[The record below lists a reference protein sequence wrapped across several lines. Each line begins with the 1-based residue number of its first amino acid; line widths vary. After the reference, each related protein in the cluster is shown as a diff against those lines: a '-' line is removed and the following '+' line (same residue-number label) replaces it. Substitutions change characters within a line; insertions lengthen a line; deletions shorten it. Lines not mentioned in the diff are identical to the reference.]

1 MVEHAR
7 KGRRIHEAMR
17 ILFHH
22 RIASRDGQ
30 SVHLEELMK
39 ALRTLGHEVIL
50 VGPPAFAQAEFGSSN
65 SAVDRIKALIPAWLY
80 EPLEIVYN
88 LKAFLRLRAA
98 VRAHRPDIIY
108 ERFSLYLF
116 AGVWVRRLMGL
127 PLILEVN
134 SPLFE
139 ERAKNDGLR
148 LHRIGRWAQTTIW
161 RSVDH
166 SFPVTG
172 VLAKTMQDYGVPAS
186 RITVVPNGVDPARFP
201 FNPADR
207 KAEPG
212 QRPRIVLGFTGFI
225 RDWNAVHRLI
235 DFAAAHRDAYDIQV
249 LVVGDGPARPF
260 LEEHARTRNVAD
272 QLIITGIVGRDDVTW
287 HMARFD
293 IAVLPDVTPYS
304 SPLKLFEYLQ
314 LGCAIVAPDMENIR
328 EILTE
333 GHDALLFAKA
343 PGALE
348 TALLTLCADDALRAR
363 LGAAARQTITR
374 KSLTWVNSAERVVA
388 VAQNL
393 LAPAARKG
401 A

>member
-1 MVEHAR
+1 M
-7 KGRRIHEAMR
+7 
-17 ILFHH
+17 
-22 RIASRDGQ
+22 
-30 SVHLEELMK
+30 
-39 ALRTLGHEVIL
+39 
-50 VGPPAFAQAEFGSSN
+50 
-65 SAVDRIKALIPAWLY
+65 
-80 EPLEIVYN
+80 
-88 LKAFLRLRAA
+88 
-98 VRAHRPDIIY
+98 
-108 ERFSLYLF
+108 
-116 AGVWVRRLMGL
+116 
-127 PLILEVN
+127 
-134 SPLFE
+134 
-139 ERAKNDGLR
+139 
-148 LHRIGRWAQTTIW
+148 
-161 RSVDH
+161 DH

-186 RITVVPNGVDPARFP
+186 RITVVPNGVDPARFS
-201 FNPADR
+201 FDPADR

-212 QRPRIVLGFTGFI
+212 QKPRIVLGFTGFI

-260 LEEHARTRNVAD
+260 LEEHARTRDVAD
-272 QLIITGIVGRDDVTW
+272 HLTITGIVDRDDVTR
-287 HMARFD
+287 HVASFD

-348 TALLTLCADDALRAR
+348 TALLTLCSDDALRAR
-363 LGAAARQTITR
+363 LGAAARETITR

-388 VAQNL
+388 VAQKI
-393 LAPAARKG
+393 LASAARKD

>member
-1 MVEHAR
+1 
-7 KGRRIHEAMR
+7 MR

-39 ALRTLGHEVIL
+39 ALKTLGHEVIL
-50 VGPPAFAQAEFGSSN
+50 VGPAAFAQTEFGGSN
-65 SAVDRIKALIPAWLY
+65 SAVDSIKKLIPAWLY
-80 EPLEIVYN
+80 EPLEIAYN
-88 LKAFLRLRAA
+88 IKAFLRLRAA
-98 VRAHRPDIIY
+98 VLKHRPDIIY

-116 AGVWVRRLMGL
+116 AGVWARKRLGL

-148 LHRIGRWAQTTIW
+148 LHRIGRWAQGYIW
-161 RSVDH
+161 RNVDH
-166 SFPVTG
+166 AFPVTG
-172 VLAKTMQDYGVPAS
+172 ALAKTVESYGVPAS
-186 RITVVPNGVDPARFP
+186 RITVVPNGVDPARFQAVP
-201 FNPADR
+201 KTEAPVGPAG
-207 KAEPG
+207 KPV
-212 QRPRIVLGFTGFI
+212 IVLGFTGFI

-235 DFAAAHRDAYDIQV
+235 DFAALHKDTYDIRV

-260 LEEHARTRNVAD
+260 LEEYARKQGIPERLT
-272 QLIITGIVGRDDVTW
+272 ITGIVGRDEVTR
-287 HMARFD
+287 HVTSFD

-314 LGCAIVAPDMENIR
+314 LGSAIVAPDMENIR

-333 GHDALLFAKA
+333 GHDALLFAKD

-348 TALLTLCADDALRAR
+348 AALLKLCADPALRAR
-363 LGAAARQTITR
+363 LGVAAKDTITR

-388 VAQNL
+388 VAKRL
-393 LAPAARKG
+393 VASAGRKG

>member
-1 MVEHAR
+1 
-7 KGRRIHEAMR
+7 MR

-39 ALRTLGHEVIL
+39 ALKTLGHDVIL
-50 VGPPAFAQAEFGSSN
+50 VGPAAFAETKFGGSN
-65 SAVDRIKALIPAWLY
+65 SAVDSIKKLIPAWLY
-80 EPLEIVYN
+80 EPLEIAYN
-88 LKAFLRLRAA
+88 LKAYLRLRAA
-98 VRAHRPDIIY
+98 VLQHKPDIIY

-116 AGVWVRRLMGL
+116 AGVWARKRFGL

-148 LHRIGRWAQTTIW
+148 LHRIGRWAQGTIW
-161 RSVDH
+161 RNVDH
-166 SFPVTG
+166 AFPVTG
-172 VLAKTMQDYGVPAS
+172 VLAKTVESYGVPSS
-186 RITVVPNGVDPARFP
+186 RITVVPNGVDPARFQAAP
-201 FNPADR
+201 
-207 KAEPG
+207 KAAAQAGPDG
-212 QRPRIVLGFTGFI
+212 KPVIVLGFTGFI

-235 DFAAAHRDAYDIQV
+235 DFAALHRDAYDIRV
-249 LVVGDGPARPF
+249 LVVGDGPARAS
-260 LEEHARTRNVAD
+260 LEEHAKKQGIPDRLT
-272 QLIITGIVGRDDVTW
+272 ITGIVGRDEVTR
-287 HMARFD
+287 HVTSFD

-314 LGCAIVAPDMENIR
+314 LGSAIVAPDMENIR

-333 GHDALLFAKA
+333 GHDALLFAKD

-348 TALLTLCADDALRAR
+348 AALLKLCADPALRTR
-363 LGAAARQTITR
+363 LGAAAKDTITR
-374 KSLTWVNSAERVVA
+374 KSLTWVNSAERVIA
-388 VAQNL
+388 VAQKL
-393 LAPAARKG
+393 VASGARKD

>member
-1 MVEHAR
+1 
-7 KGRRIHEAMR
+7 MR

-39 ALRTLGHEVIL
+39 ALKTLGHEVIL
-50 VGPPAFAQAEFGSSN
+50 VGPAAFAQTEFGGSN
-65 SAVDRIKALIPAWLY
+65 SAVDSIKKLIPAWLY
-80 EPLEIVYN
+80 EPLEIAYN
-88 LKAFLRLRAA
+88 LKALLRLRTA
-98 VRAHRPDIIY
+98 VRRHRPDIIY

-116 AGVWVRRLMGL
+116 AGVWARKLMKL

-134 SPLFE
+134 APLFE

-148 LHRIGRWAQTTIW
+148 LHRIGRWAQGYIW
-161 RSVDH
+161 RNVDH

-172 VLAKTMQDYGVPAS
+172 VLARTMQSYGAQAS
-186 RITVVPNGVDPARFP
+186 RITVVPNGVDPARFHAAP
-201 FNPADR
+201 KSGTSTGPDA
-207 KAEPG
+207 KPV
-212 QRPRIVLGFTGFI
+212 ITLGFTGFI

-235 DFAAAHRDAYDIQV
+235 DFAALHRGIYDIRV

-260 LEEHARTRNVAD
+260 LEEHARKQGLAD
-272 QLIITGIVGRDDVTW
+272 RLTITGIVERDEVTRHVATFDV
-287 HMARFD
+287 
-293 IAVLPDVTPYS
+293 AVLPDVTPYS

-333 GHDALLFAKA
+333 GHDALLFAKD

-348 TALLTLCADDALRAR
+348 AALLKLCADDALRAR
-363 LGAAARQTITR
+363 LGEAAKDTITR

-388 VAQNL
+388 VAQKL

>member
-1 MVEHAR
+1 
-7 KGRRIHEAMR
+7 MR

-39 ALRTLGHEVIL
+39 ALKTLGHEVIL
-50 VGPPAFAQAEFGSSN
+50 VGPAAFAQTQFGGSN
-65 SAVDRIKALIPAWLY
+65 SAIDSIKKLIPAWLY
-80 EPLEIVYN
+80 EPLEIAYN
-88 LKAFLRLRAA
+88 LKAFLRLRSA
-98 VRAHRPDIIY
+98 VRRHRPDIIY

-116 AGVWVRRLMGL
+116 AGVWVRKLTGL

-148 LHRIGRWAQTTIW
+148 LHRIGRLAQTYIW

-172 VLAKTMQDYGVPAS
+172 VLAKTMETYGVAAS
-186 RITVVPNGVDPARFP
+186 RITVVPNGVDPSRFHADA
-201 FNPADR
+201 ADR

-212 QRPRIVLGFTGFI
+212 QRPQIVLGFTGFI

-235 DFAAAHRDAYDIQV
+235 DFAAVHRDAYDVRV

-260 LEEHARTRNVAD
+260 LEEHARQQGVAD
-272 QLIITGIVGRDDVTW
+272 QVTITGIVDRDDVTRYV
-287 HMARFD
+287 ASFD
-293 IAVLPDVTPYS
+293 VAVLPDVTPYS

-333 GHDALLFAKA
+333 GHDALLFTPQE
-343 PGALE
+343 PGSLE
-348 TALLTLCADDALRAR
+348 AALLKFCTDNALRKR
-363 LGAAARQTITR
+363 LGAAAKDTITR

-388 VAQNL
+388 VAQKIL
-393 LAPAARKG
+393 TQSGKKDA
-401 A
+401 

>member
-1 MVEHAR
+1 
-7 KGRRIHEAMR
+7 MR

-39 ALRTLGHEVIL
+39 ALKTLGHEVIL
-50 VGPPAFAQAEFGSSN
+50 VGPAAFAQTEFGGSN
-65 SAVDRIKALIPAWLY
+65 SAVDSIKKLIPAWLY
-80 EPLEIVYN
+80 EPLEIAYN
-88 LKAFLRLRAA
+88 IKAFLRLRAA
-98 VRAHRPDIIY
+98 VLKHRPDIIY

-116 AGVWVRRLMGL
+116 AGVWARKRLGL

-148 LHRIGRWAQTTIW
+148 LHRIGRWAQGYIW
-161 RSVDH
+161 RNVDH
-166 SFPVTG
+166 AFPVTG
-172 VLAKTMQDYGVPAS
+172 VLAKTVESYGVPAS
-186 RITVVPNGVDPARFP
+186 RITVVPNGVDPARFQAVP
-201 FNPADR
+201 KTEAPVGPAG
-207 KAEPG
+207 KPV
-212 QRPRIVLGFTGFI
+212 IVLGFTGSI

-235 DFAAAHRDAYDIQV
+235 DFAALHKDTYDIRV

-260 LEEHARTRNVAD
+260 LEEYARKQGIPERLT
-272 QLIITGIVGRDDVTW
+272 ITGIVGRDEVTR
-287 HMARFD
+287 HVTSFD

-314 LGCAIVAPDMENIR
+314 LGSAIVAPDMENIR

-333 GHDALLFAKA
+333 GHDALLFAKD

-348 TALLTLCADDALRAR
+348 AALLKLCADPALRAR
-363 LGAAARQTITR
+363 LGVAAKDTITR

-388 VAQNL
+388 VAKRL
-393 LAPAARKG
+393 VASAGRKG

>member
-1 MVEHAR
+1 
-7 KGRRIHEAMR
+7 MR

-39 ALRTLGHEVIL
+39 ALKTLGHEVIL
-50 VGPPAFAQAEFGSSN
+50 VGPAAFAETKFGGSN
-65 SAVDRIKALIPAWLY
+65 SAVDRIKQLIPAWLY
-80 EPLEIVYN
+80 EPLEILYN
-88 LKAFLRLRAA
+88 LKAYRRLRAA
-98 VRAHRPDIIY
+98 VLKYRPDIIY

-116 AGVWVRRLMGL
+116 AGVWARKRLGL

-148 LHRIGRWAQTTIW
+148 LHRIGRWAQGYIW
-161 RSVDH
+161 RNVDH
-166 SFPVTG
+166 AFPVTG
-172 VLAKTMQDYGVPAS
+172 VLAKTVEGYGVPAS
-186 RITVVPNGVDPARFP
+186 RITVVPNGVDPARFQAVP
-201 FNPADR
+201 KTGMPAGPDG
-207 KAEPG
+207 KPV
-212 QRPRIVLGFTGFI
+212 IVLGFTGFI

-235 DFAAAHRDAYDIQV
+235 DFAALHRDAYDIRV
-249 LVVGDGPARPF
+249 LVVGDGPARAS
-260 LEEHARTRNVAD
+260 LEEHARNKGIPDRLT
-272 QLIITGIVGRDDVTW
+272 ITGIVGREDVTR
-287 HMARFD
+287 HVTSFD

-314 LGCAIVAPDMENIR
+314 LGSAIVAPDMENIR

-333 GHDALLFAKA
+333 GHDALLFAKD

-348 TALLTLCADDALRAR
+348 AVLLKLCADPALRAR
-363 LGAAARQTITR
+363 LGAAAQETITR

-388 VAQNL
+388 VAKRL
-393 LAPAARKG
+393 VASAGRKD

>member
-1 MVEHAR
+1 
-7 KGRRIHEAMR
+7 MR

-39 ALRTLGHEVIL
+39 ALKTLGHEVIL
-50 VGPPAFAQAEFGSSN
+50 VGPAAFAQTEFGGSN
-65 SAVDRIKALIPAWLY
+65 SAVDSIKKLIPAWLY
-80 EPLEIVYN
+80 EPLEIAYN
-88 LKAFLRLRAA
+88 IKAFLRLRAA
-98 VRAHRPDIIY
+98 VLKHRPDIIY

-116 AGVWVRRLMGL
+116 AGVWARKRLGL

-148 LHRIGRWAQTTIW
+148 LHRIGRWAQSYIW
-161 RSVDH
+161 RNVDH
-166 SFPVTG
+166 AFPVTG
-172 VLAKTMQDYGVPAS
+172 VLAKTVESYGVPAS
-186 RITVVPNGVDPARFP
+186 RITVVPNGVDPARFQAAP
-201 FNPADR
+201 KTDAPALPAG
-207 KAEPG
+207 KPV
-212 QRPRIVLGFTGFI
+212 IVLGFTGFI

-235 DFAAAHRDAYDIQV
+235 DFAALHKDIYDIRV

-260 LEEHARTRNVAD
+260 LEEHARKQGIPERLT
-272 QLIITGIVGRDDVTW
+272 ITGIVGRDEVTR
-287 HMARFD
+287 HVTSFD

-314 LGCAIVAPDMENIR
+314 LGSAIVAPDMENIR

-333 GHDALLFAKA
+333 GHDALLFAKD

-348 TALLTLCADDALRAR
+348 AALLKLCADPALRAR
-363 LGAAARQTITR
+363 LGVAAKDTITR

-388 VAQNL
+388 VAKRL
-393 LAPAARKG
+393 VASAGRKG

>member
-1 MVEHAR
+1 
-7 KGRRIHEAMR
+7 MR

-39 ALRTLGHEVIL
+39 ALKTLGHEVIL
-50 VGPPAFAQAEFGSSN
+50 VGPAAFAETKFGGSN
-65 SAVDRIKALIPAWLY
+65 SAVDRIKQLIPAWLY
-80 EPLEIVYN
+80 EPLEILYN
-88 LKAFLRLRAA
+88 LKAYRRLRAA
-98 VRAHRPDIIY
+98 VLKYRPDIIY

-116 AGVWVRRLMGL
+116 AGVWARKRLGL

-148 LHRIGRWAQTTIW
+148 LHRIGRWAQGYIW
-161 RSVDH
+161 RNVDH
-166 SFPVTG
+166 AFPVTG
-172 VLAKTMQDYGVPAS
+172 VLAKTVEGYGVPAS
-186 RITVVPNGVDPARFP
+186 RITVVPNGVDPARFQAVP
-201 FNPADR
+201 KAGMPAGPDG
-207 KAEPG
+207 KPV
-212 QRPRIVLGFTGFI
+212 IVLGFTGFI

-235 DFAAAHRDAYDIQV
+235 DFAALHRDAYDIRV
-249 LVVGDGPARPF
+249 LVVGDGPARAS
-260 LEEHARTRNVAD
+260 LEEHARNMGIPDRLT
-272 QLIITGIVGRDDVTW
+272 ITGIVGREDVTR
-287 HMARFD
+287 HVTSFD

-314 LGCAIVAPDMENIR
+314 LGSAIVAPDMENIR

-333 GHDALLFAKA
+333 GHDALLFAKD

-348 TALLTLCADDALRAR
+348 AVLLKLCADPALRAR
-363 LGAAARQTITR
+363 LGAAAKETITR

-388 VAQNL
+388 VAKR
-393 LAPAARKG
+393 LAASAGRKD

>member
-1 MVEHAR
+1 
-7 KGRRIHEAMR
+7 MR

-39 ALRTLGHEVIL
+39 ALKTLGHDVIL
-50 VGPPAFAQAEFGSSN
+50 VGPAAFAQTEFGGSN
-65 SAVDRIKALIPAWLY
+65 SAVDSIKKLIPAWLY
-80 EPLEIVYN
+80 EPLEIAYN

-98 VRAHRPDIIY
+98 VRRHRPDIIY

-116 AGVWVRRLMGL
+116 AGVWVRKLMDL

-148 LHRIGRWAQTTIW
+148 LHRIGRWAQGYIW
-161 RSVDH
+161 RNVDH
-166 SFPVTG
+166 AFPVTG
-172 VLAKTMQDYGVPAS
+172 VLAKTVESYGVPAS
-186 RITVVPNGVDPARFP
+186 RITVVPNGVDPARFQAAP
-201 FNPADR
+201 KAPVSAGADG
-207 KAEPG
+207 KPV
-212 QRPRIVLGFTGFI
+212 IVLGFTGFI

-235 DFAAAHRDAYDIQV
+235 DFAALHRDTYDIRV
-249 LVVGDGPARPF
+249 LVVGDGPARPS
-260 LEEHARTRNVAD
+260 LEEHARKQGIPERLT
-272 QLIITGIVGRDDVTW
+272 ITGIVGRDEVTR
-287 HMARFD
+287 HVTSFD

-333 GHDALLFAKA
+333 GHDALLFAKD

-348 TALLTLCADDALRAR
+348 AALLKLCADDALRAR
-363 LGAAARQTITR
+363 LGEGAKDAITR
-374 KSLTWVNSAERVVA
+374 QSLTWVNSAERVVA
-388 VAQNL
+388 VAQKILTPTN
-393 LAPAARKG
+393 RKD